1 MKVLVINAGSSSLKY
16 QLIDMTN
23 EKVLAKGNCERIGID
38 GFLKHKSE
46 KGEFSKEVEM
56 TNHTAAIKQ
65 VIDVITDKDYG
76 CISSLGEISA
86 VGHRVVHGGE
96 KFNEA
101 ALVDES
107 VITEIEKIGKLA
119 PLHNYASASGI
130 RACKEV
136 LKDIPQVVVFD
147 TAFHSQMP
155 PKAYMYGLPYK
166 YYEKYAI
173 RKYGFHGTS
182 HRYVTLRAAKILGK
196 DPTDVKLITCH
207 LGNGSSIAAVQG
219 GKSIDTSMGFTPLDG
234 LMMGTRCGSIDPA
247 IVTFIEENEGK
258 TFKEMNMLMNKES
271 GVLGVSEVSSDFRDL
286 DLAVEQG
293 NEKAELAL
301 EMFAYQVKKYIGS
314 YYFALDGADAII
326 FTAGIGENNAELRL
340 RCINGLE
347 EIGIKLD
354 PEKNKIRGQEAIVST
369 PDSKI
374 KVLVI
379 PTNEELMIAKDTRD
393 LVESLKK

>member
-196 DPTDVKLITCH
+196 DPKDVKLITCH
-207 LGNGSSIAAVQG
+207 LGNGSSIAAVKG

>member
-196 DPTDVKLITCH
+196 DPKDVKLITCH